1 MSEPLQPAKTIHDI
15 VLGLQ
20 LEQACNIV
28 ALNWYLLTPQQ
39 KARVT
44 SAIPREDWPE

>member
-1 MSEPLQPAKTIHDI
+1 MSEQQPPRSIHDV

-20 LEQACNIV
+20 LEHAVNIV
-28 ALNWYLLTPQQ
+28 ALNWPLLTPQQ